1 MAARE
6 SLKVPARLPR
16 RQLIKAGRMAAGA
29 LLSFICVTAA
39 GAELRVDVRDAAGA
53 PLTDMV
59 VYAEAL
65 EGVPAPPATGVHAVI
80 DQVHKQ
86 FVPRVSVIQKGT
98 LVDFPNSDNI
108 RHEVYSFSEPRVFTT
123 KLYSGKQ
130 AAPVEFDKPGAV
142 ALGCNIHD
150 NMIAWVRV
158 VDTPYFGKS
167 GADGTSTLSG
177 LKPGDYR
184 LSVWYPGPNSEPKV
198 RQVHVG
204 AEGAREAVQIEAPVP
219 ALAAPAVPATY

>member
-1 MAARE
+1 MAVWG
-6 SLKVPARLPR
+6 SLRVRTLR
-16 RQLIKAGRMAAGA
+16 RVRQRHRAMRMLASAVASIICITAMGA
-29 LLSFICVTAA
+29 D
-39 GAELRVDVRDAAGA
+39 LRVDVHNPAGA
-53 PLTDMV
+53 PLADMV

-65 EGVPAPPATGVHAVI
+65 DAAPVPHANTAHAVI

-86 FVPRVSVIQKGT
+86 FVPRVSVIQTGT

-108 RHEVYSFSEPRVFTT
+108 RHEVYSFSGPRVFTT

-130 AAPVEFDKPGAV
+130 ADPVEFDKPGTV

-150 NMIAWVRV
+150 QMIAWVRV

-167 GADGTSTLSG
+167 GADGTSTLRG
-177 LKPGDYR
+177 LKAGDYR

-198 RQVHVG
+198 SQVHVG
-204 AEGAREAVQIEAPVP
+204 ADGAHAAVQVEAPAP
-219 ALAAPAVPATY
+219 SLAAPAGAAP

>member
-1 MAARE
+1 
-6 SLKVPARLPR
+6 
-16 RQLIKAGRMAAGA
+16 MAAGA
-29 LLSFICVTAA
+29 LASFICSAA
-39 GAELRVDVRDAAGA
+39 TGAELRVDVRDPAGA
-53 PLTDMV
+53 PITDMV

-65 EGVPAPPATGVHAVI
+65 DGAPAPAATTVHAVI

-86 FVPRVSVIQKGT
+86 FVPHVSVIQKGT

-150 NMIAWVRV
+150 QMIAWVRV

-167 GADGTSTLSG
+167 GADGTSTLTG
-177 LKPGDYR
+177 LKPGEYR
-184 LSVWYPGPNSEPKV
+184 LSVWYPGPNSEPKMS
-198 RQVHVG
+198 QVHVG
-204 AEGAREAVQIEAPVP
+204 AEGAHAAVQVAAPVP
-219 ALAAPAVPATY
+219 ALAAPAVTAP

>member
-6 SLKVPARLPR
+6 SLQLLARLRSR
-16 RQLIKAGRMAAGA
+16 RVSPATRITASALAAC
-29 LLSFICVTAA
+29 ICSSAT
-39 GAELRVDVRDAAGA
+39 GAELRVDVRDMAGA
-53 PLTDMV
+53 PLADMV

-65 EGVPAPPATGVHAVI
+65 DGAPAPPATAAHAVI
-80 DQVHKQ
+80 DQINKQ
-86 FVPRVSVIQKGT
+86 FVPHVSVIQKGT

-108 RHEVYSFSEPRVFTT
+108 RHEVYSFSQPRVFTT

-150 NMIAWVRV
+150 HMIAWVRV

-167 GADGTSTLSG
+167 GADGTSTLTG

-184 LSVWYPGPNSEPKV
+184 LSAWYPGPNSEPKV

-204 AEGAREAVQIEAPVP
+204 AEGAHETVQLEAPAASV
-219 ALAAPAVPATY
+219 AASVAPAR

>member
-1 MAARE
+1 MAPHG
-6 SLKVPARLPR
+6 SLIVPARLR
-16 RQLIKAGRMAAGA
+16 RSLRKEALRMAATVLA
-29 LLSFICVTAA
+29 FVTCISAA
-39 GAELRVDVRDAAGA
+39 GAELRVDVRDTAGA

-59 VYAEAL
+59 VYADAL
-65 EGVPAPPATGVHAVI
+65 EAAPAPPATAAHAVI

-86 FVPRVSVIQKGT
+86 FVPRVSVIRTGT

-123 KLYSGKQ
+123 KLYAGKQ

-150 NMIAWVRV
+150 HMIAWVRV
-158 VDTPYFGKS
+158 VDTPYFAKS
-167 GADGTSTLSG
+167 AADGTSTLTG

-184 LSVWYPGPNSEPKV
+184 LSVWYPGPESEPKV
-198 RQVHVG
+198 QQVHVG
-204 AEGAREAVQIEAPVP
+204 TEGTHVTVKLAPPVLPRTAP
-219 ALAAPAVPATY
+219 AIPAAP

>member
-6 SLKVPARLPR
+6 SSKAPARR
-16 RQLIKAGRMAAGA
+16 RGRSPARVLTASA
-29 LLSFICVTAA
+29 LTSFICIAA
-39 GAELRVDVRDAAGA
+39 SAAELRVDVRDPAGA

-65 EGVPAPPATGVHAVI
+65 DAAPAPPATPVHAVI
-80 DQVHKQ
+80 DQVNKQ
-86 FVPRVSVIQKGT
+86 FVPHVSVIQKGT

-108 RHEVYSFSEPRVFTT
+108 RHEVYSFSQPRVFTT
-123 KLYSGKQ
+123 KLYSGRQ

-150 NMIAWVRV
+150 HMIAWVRV

-167 GADGTSTLSG
+167 GADGTSTLTG

-184 LSVWYPGPNSEPKV
+184 MSVWYPGPNSEPKV

-204 AEGAREAVQIEAPVP
+204 AEGAHETVQLEAPAASVAASAPP
-219 ALAAPAVPATY
+219 AQ

>member
-6 SLKVPARLPR
+6 GLPVLARLR
-16 RQLIKAGRMAAGA
+16 KRQRNEAKRMAASA
-29 LLSFICVTAA
+29 LASFICISAT
-39 GAELRVDVRDAAGA
+39 GAELRVDVRDPAGA

-65 EGVPAPPATGVHAVI
+65 DAAPAPPATAAHAVI

-108 RHEVYSFSEPRVFTT
+108 RHEVYSFSQPRVFTT

-150 NMIAWVRV
+150 HMIAWVRV

-167 GADGTSTLSG
+167 GADGTSTLTG

-184 LSVWYPGPNSEPKV
+184 MSVWYPGPNSEPKV

-204 AEGAREAVQIEAPVP
+204 TAGSHETVQLEAPAP
-219 ALAAPAVPATY
+219 SLAAPAEPAP